1 MTHGQGRQAGIDI
14 LASKKNVWSGYTTG
28 AHRWNRTIVPRKHT
42 RSSAT
47 KPYGHMCRDMNNP
60 CIFRKER
67 LNIFTVKTRWHNAV
81 VVGAGIKP
89 AKPIAQNQI
98 KRRLSLSKL
107 IVTVFGR
114 TLLLLGNNKRL
125 LFVSNHKLFRIYP
138 TASNRRDSDSS

>member
-1 MTHGQGRQAGIDI
+1 MTHGRGRQAGIDA
-14 LASKKNVWSGYTTG
+14 LASRKTCGGYTTG
-28 AHRWNRTIVPRKHT
+28 THRWNRTIVPRKHT

-47 KPYGHMCRDMNNP
+47 KPYGYMRRDMSNP

-67 LNIFTVKTRWHNAV
+67 LNIFTVKTKRHNAV

-89 AKPIAQNQI
+89 TKPIVQNQI
-98 KRRLSLSKL
+98 KRRLSLLKS

-114 TLLLLGNNKRL
+114 TLLLLENNKRL